1 MTTKQ
6 FYRPEEFYGCKLKVT
21 TKQNLF
27 ITCVSLIKKSNF
39 FATKQHGFS
48 LQQ

>member
-6 FYRPEEFYGCKLKVT
+6 FYHLEEFYGCKLKVT

-27 ITCVSLIKKSNF
+27 IPSLLTKKKSNF
-39 FATKQHGFS
+39 DATKQHGLS
-48 LQQ
+48 L